1 MGGET
6 TRGLIKLATML
17 VATAGFA
24 AGASAAEDWTKSK
37 WGPKDEIG
45 AMNLITPASVLA
57 ASKLIKT
64 GKTYHLGI
72 IVDAKTPA
80 FPPRTLS
87 LTVLQPNQITG
98 HGLGKTKTTYND
110 DILMTWLGIG
120 PQIDGLGHIG
130 IDFVHYNGFKNGDIG
145 KATGLTKLGVEK
157 YPPIVA
163 RGVVLDM
170 AGYFGKPILPE
181 GTAYSKEDVIGAA
194 KKQGVEIR
202 KGDVVLFH
210 SGWLNLLDGKDG
222 TKADPARWGKAEP
235 GLGKTGAEYLASKEV
250 VAVGADTWGVEAV
263 PFEKGVG
270 VFEIHQILIPK
281 QGIVLFEAMDTR
293 ELVKEKAWEFMFVL
307 GAARVRGAVQ
317 MIIDPIAIR

>member
-1 MGGET
+1 MKTIGK
-6 TRGLIKLATML
+6 ISLAL
-17 VATAGFA
+17 VAAFGL
-24 AGASAAEDWTKSK
+24 ASAAQAEDWTKSR

-45 AMNLITPASVLA
+45 NMNLITPKSVLA
-57 ASKLIKT
+57 ASRLIKT

-72 IVDAKTPA
+72 IVDSKTPA

-98 HGLGKTKTTYND
+98 HGLGPTKTTYND
-110 DILMTWLGIG
+110 DIIMGWLGIG

-130 IDFVHYNGFKNGDIG
+130 VDHVYYNGFKDGDFA
-145 KATGLTKLGVEK
+145 KVTGLTKLGVEK

-170 AGYFGKPILPE
+170 AGYYGQKIVKE
-181 GTAYSKEDVIGAA
+181 GTAYSKADIIGAA
-194 KKQGVEIR
+194 KKQGVKIR

-210 SGWLNLLDGKDG
+210 SGWLNLLDGRDG
-222 TKADPARWGKAEP
+222 TKKDLKRWGSVEP
-235 GLGKTGAEYLASKEV
+235 GLGKSGAIYLASLDV

-281 QGIVLFEAMDTR
+281 AGIVLFEAMDTR
-293 ELVKEKAWEFMFVL
+293 ELVKDKAWEFMFVL

-317 MIIDPIAIR
+317 MIINPIAIR